1 MIGGNCYFAFVGR
14 PAEGYAVTDL
24 APYDPEQEAGK
35 LMQFAAVTPEGEVYL
50 LAKEYYDAIWDV
62 G

>member
-1 MIGGNCYFAFVGR
+1 MAERKKKPPIPFRWAVRRHPRRKR
-14 PAEGYAVTDL
+14 PQIV
-24 APYDPEQEAGK
+24 
-35 LMQFAAVTPEGEVYL
+35 VTPEGEVYL